1 MTEPLIAVEQA
12 ETVVVV
18 LLQVGG
24 GWRADLEDMLPN
36 DASTRLENESEWI
49 VELVG
54 DIVVLIAAEE
64 VIDIKFGDLEGS
76 RRQLSQKELTLL
88 WLIHLAWVGW
98 GES

>member
-64 VIDIKFGDLEGS
+64 VIDIKFGDLE
-76 RRQLSQKELTLL
+76 QKTTFTEGADFALVDTFGLGGL
-88 WLIHLAWVGW
+88 G
-98 GES
+98 